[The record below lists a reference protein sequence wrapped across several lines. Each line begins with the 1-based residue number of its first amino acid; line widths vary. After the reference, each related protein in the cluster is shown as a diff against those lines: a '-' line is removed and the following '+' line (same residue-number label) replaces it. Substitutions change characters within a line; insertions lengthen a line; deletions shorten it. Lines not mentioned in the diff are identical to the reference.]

1 MSIWQRIKTLFKS
14 NVNAAISKRED
25 PEKIL
30 NQLIIDM
37 REQLVTAKKQV
48 AIAIADEKRLKKQFE
63 EAAEKAN
70 EWEKKA
76 MLAVKAERDDLAVQA
91 LNRQKE
97 AANLAKEYQKQF
109 EGQREATEKLRASL
123 RQLNDKI
130 EEARRKKDLL
140 VARQRRAEAQ
150 GKIHETLSNMGDNS
164 AFDTF
169 DRMAEK
175 VDQMEAEAEAH
186 EELSDD
192 MSGMDLEAQFR
203 DLESSA
209 GADDALAALKERMGQ
224 SSEADA
230 AIAEQESS
238 DSTEELSFEE
248 LEAEF
253 ASLEQSDAQEAAQSS
268 PANDDGKGF

>member
-1 MSIWQRIKTLFKS
+1 MGIWQRIKTLFKS
-14 NVNAAISKRED
+14 NVNDAISKRED

>member
-1 MSIWQRIKTLFKS
+1 MGIWSRITRLFKS
-14 NVNAAISKRED
+14 NINARISKAEN

-48 AIAIADEKRLKKQFE
+48 AVAIADEKRLKKQFE
-63 EAAEKAN
+63 DAAEKAN
-70 EWEKKA
+70 EWERKA
-76 MLAVKAERDDLAVQA
+76 MLAVNAERDDLAVQA

-97 AANLAKEYQKQF
+97 SATLAKEYQKQF

-150 GKIHETLSNMGDNS
+150 GQINQTLSGMGDTT

-186 EELSDD
+186 EELAED
-192 MSGMDLEAQFR
+192 MTGMDLEHQFR
-203 DLESSA
+203 DLESTA
-209 GADDALAALKERMGQ
+209 GADDALAALKARMGQ
-224 SSEADA
+224 ESKAPVSAP
-230 AIAEQESS
+230 AE
-238 DSTEELSFEE
+238 STEEEVEELSFEE

-253 ASLEQSDAQEAAQSS
+253 ESLGGGAQQAATT
-268 PANDDGKGF
+268 DDNGRGF

>member
-1 MSIWQRIKTLFKS
+1 MSIWQRLKTLFKS
-14 NVNAAISKRED
+14 NVNDAISKRED

-30 NQLIIDM
+30 NQLVIDM

-63 EAAEKAN
+63 EAAARAN
-70 EWEKKA
+70 EWEQKA
-76 MLAVKAERDDLAVQA
+76 MLAVKAGRDDLATQA
-91 LNRQKE
+91 LNRQQE

-109 EGQREATEKLRASL
+109 ESQREATEKLRASL
-123 RQLNDKI
+123 RKLNDKI

-140 VARQRRAEAQ
+140 IARQRRAEAQ

-186 EELSDD
+186 EELSED
-192 MSGMDLEAQFR
+192 MLGLDLEAQFR
-203 DLESSA
+203 DLENTA
-209 GADDALAALKERMGQ
+209 GARSEERRVGKEWRRARVRTAQ
-224 SSEADA
+224 R
-230 AIAEQESS
+230 
-238 DSTEELSFEE
+238 EE
-248 LEAEF
+248 
-253 ASLEQSDAQEAAQSS
+253 
-268 PANDDGKGF
+268 